1 MLGFGDFVTFLG
13 YGLTVLSAVACV
25 IVGIILW
32 NKEV

>member
-13 YGLTVLSAVACV
+13 YTLTVLVTIVCIV
-25 IVGIILW
+25 VGIALW